1 MRESNVSEE
10 AARDYIRSL
19 ISRTWRKINGLCI
32 DGDGG
37 TKLSEEPT
45 KYIINTARVANFI
58 YQNGDGFGVQDGE
71 YREHVLST
79 LMEPFTL
86 PEDAGRLK

>member
-19 ISRTWRKINGLCI
+19 ISRTWREINRHCING
-32 DGDGG
+32 GG
-37 TKLSEEPT
+37 TKFSEEST

-58 YQNGDGFGVQDGE
+58 YRNGDGFGVQEGE

-86 PEDAGRLK
+86 TEEEGRQK